1 MTSSRT
7 SALVVVLLVAT
18 LAVPFGTTPAAA
30 STQADCSNR
39 VVYDAFRFD
48 NATVDAAANGSA
60 TATAQNTVVRVEQ
73 ATGFIRINAT
83 NPNGYCVE
91 FRVNIAPSVVS
102 PAELGDVDSNDGAY
116 TAGWHAVRDL
126 DRDEIY
132 TQVVFTLPAGE
143 TASFAPSK
151 LRVKSLAWTGTAKDT
166 GGSWWESVSDY
177 SFGEEEKL
185 EKRTYRFSATN
196 STETIT
202 VSLAQRVDR
211 PHHRGLDGDVPNEQ
225 RVGVDTRLDRYRGT
239 CIRPPSQRPPTPVR
253 VQRPGRGSPVHCRAD
268 TLGQGQALLG
278 VLDCWRQRHRR
289 VPRGAIRLIT
299 KP

>member
-1 MTSSRT
+1 MTSSWT

-60 TATAQNTVVRVEQ
+60 TATAQNTEVRVEQ
-73 ATGFIRINAT
+73 ATGFLRINAT

-91 FRVNIAPSVVS
+91 YRVNIAPSVVS

-202 VSLAQRVDR
+202 VSLR
-211 PHHRGLDGDVPNEQ
+211 NESTG
-225 RVGVDTRLDRYRGT
+225 RTIEDWTAMYRTSNG
-239 CIRPPSQRPPTPVR
+239 SAWTPV
-253 VQRPGRGSPVHCRAD
+253 STDTEAPVF
-268 TLGQGQALLG
+268 
-278 VLDCWRQRHRR
+278 VRQVSDHRLQFVFNDPDAEVR
-289 VPRGAIRLIT
+289 FTAEPTRWDKVKHSWESWTAGASGIDEFLEGLFD
-299 KP
+299 